1 VTERPESE
9 AEFAA
14 IFARLREEV
23 ATMGT
28 DELAAD
34 RAYSADATL
43 LWRSQAQR
51 SSKVT
56 AERPYLYK
64 PGRWG
69 RARGYALLP
78 LKATTRRLMRWYV
91 EPLAVDQR
99 AFNQAVLGLVDE
111 LAARLRRSAAEL
123 EESLRQ
129 LDERVARLEDSSGA
143 DRSP

>member
-1 VTERPESE
+1 MTERPESE

-23 ATMGT
+23 ATLGT

-34 RAYSADATL
+34 GVFATDAAL
-43 LWRSQAQR
+43 RWRTEAQR
-51 SSKVT
+51 HSKVT

-69 RARGYALLP
+69 RARGYVLLP
-78 LKATTRRLMRWYV
+78 LKATMRRLMRWYV
-91 EPLAVDQR
+91 EPLAADQR
-99 AFNQAVLGLVDE
+99 AFNQALLGLVDE
-111 LAARLRRSAAEL
+111 VAARLRRTAAEL

-129 LDERVARLEDSSGA
+129 LEERVARLEGGSGA

>member
-1 VTERPESE
+1 MTERLESE

-28 DELAAD
+28 NELPAD
-34 RAYSADATL
+34 RVLSAEAPL
-43 LWRSQAQR
+43 LWRTEAQR
-51 SSKVT
+51 SSNVS

-91 EPLAVDQR
+91 EPLASDQR

-111 LAARLRRSAAEL
+111 VAARLRRNAAEL

-129 LDERVARLEDSSGA
+129 LEERVARLEDGFGA